1 MIKDLLKKYLLE
13 YITEADPMVHFN
25 DRVNEVV
32 NDIIGIQLPANVY
45 LPNAP
50 KETQDAWII
59 SQLQAKLKDKINA
72 VIATDYPIGK
82 KGKEW
87 YSLSYI
93 ESLIEVAIESVEDDT
108 NSDIMD
114 VVNVITHRIG
124 DGGESGISTIWQIA
138 QAPFQSFTKLETSP
152 DGTTFTEVP
161 ATNYKVTSNNL
172 YITLEILS
180 TQYLILSTH
189 LRFTYKTGYPDATRP
204 TKLKQAALVRVT
216 DLFDNERQGYNLNS
230 VIENVAYRRLI
241 SKHVRNYW

>member
-82 KGKEW
+82 KGKEGICVLVPLGMVKVQPVKGNPVTAVVTAQRKEDVK
-87 YSLSYI
+87 SGLSYY
-93 ESLIEVAIESVEDDT
+93 
-108 NSDIMD
+108 
-114 VVNVITHRIG
+114 IG
-124 DGGESGISTIWQIA
+124 IYDNRMPSIVLADPKIPANRSPHLQL
-138 QAPFQSFTKLETSP
+138 QAHI
-152 DGTTFTEVP
+152 D
-161 ATNYKVTSNNL
+161 NNL
-172 YITLEILS
+172 KNGWPVNKERSYVDKS
-180 TQYLILSTH
+180 
-189 LRFTYKTGYPDATRP
+189 FM
-204 TKLKQAALVRVT
+204 
-216 DLFDNERQGYNLNS
+216 DNI
-230 VIENVAYRRLI
+230 VINMSDFKA
-241 SKHVRNYW
+241 

>member
-82 KGKEW
+82 KGKEGICVLVPLGMVKVQPVKGNPVTAVVTAQRKEDVK
-87 YSLSYI
+87 SGLSYY
-93 ESLIEVAIESVEDDT
+93 
-108 NSDIMD
+108 
-114 VVNVITHRIG
+114 IG
-124 DGGESGISTIWQIA
+124 IYDNRMPSIVLADPKIPANRSPHLQL
-138 QAPFQSFTKLETSP
+138 QAHI
-152 DGTTFTEVP
+152 D
-161 ATNYKVTSNNL
+161 NNL
-172 YITLEILS
+172 KSGWPVNKERSYVDKS
-180 TQYLILSTH
+180 
-189 LRFTYKTGYPDATRP
+189 FM
-204 TKLKQAALVRVT
+204 
-216 DLFDNERQGYNLNS
+216 DNI
-230 VIENVAYRRLI
+230 VINMSDFKA
-241 SKHVRNYW
+241 